1 MKWLSTTLLCCLFS
15 ITTSIGQNIG
25 IQMGSARAYME
36 NGVEEGLIKLKEM
49 GIKYIEGAGSRSMS
63 NAEYKKLLD
72 KHGFDVVAAGV
83 NFDQI
88 ANTDSTKA
96 LIQNLKF
103 FDVEYAVCYW
113 IPHDGD
119 NFVFADMEKAVSVFN
134 KAGKQFADAGISFVY
149 HPHGYEFRPYIGAGT
164 MFDYMMEKTDPK
176 YVNFQIDV
184 FWIRNPGQNPAAL
197 MRKYPTRFPLTH
209 LKDRMIGSVDN
220 LNGRQ
225 DKERNVVLGL
235 GDVNIA
241 EVMKASKE
249 IGVKYHFIEDESS
262 RAMVQVPQS
271 LEYLRSLNYET
282 QALELSVEALRR
294 AMVNGDSLALRS
306 LTSERLTYGHSSGK
320 IEDRESFV
328 TSLVTKTSDFES
340 IILSDQEVSVEGDVA
355 WVRHI
360 LKGNTIDTG
369 KPSPVNLKILLIWT
383 KEGGIWK
390 LLARQAVRNT

>member
-1 MKWLSTTLLCCLFS
+1 
-15 ITTSIGQNIG
+15 
-25 IQMGSARAYME
+25 MGSARAYME

-49 GIKYIEGAGSRSMS
+49 GIKYIEGAGSRQMS

-149 HPHGYEFRPYIGAGT
+149 HPHGYEFRPYIGPGT
-164 MFDYMMEKTDPK
+164 MFDYMMEKTDPM

-220 LNGRQ
+220 QNGRQ

-271 LEYLRSLNYET
+271 LAYLKSLNYET
-282 QALELSVEALRR
+282 QALEYSVEALRR

-340 IILSDQEVSVEGDVA
+340 ITLSDQEVSVEGDVA

-360 LKGNTIDTG
+360 LKGTTIETG